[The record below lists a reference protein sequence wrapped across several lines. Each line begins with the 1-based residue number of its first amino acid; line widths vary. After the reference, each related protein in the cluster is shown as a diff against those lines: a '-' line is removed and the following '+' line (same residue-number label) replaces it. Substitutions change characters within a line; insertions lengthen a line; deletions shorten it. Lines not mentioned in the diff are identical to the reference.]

1 MRPAAAAAAPP
12 RQRPTRPAVWVQGR
26 IPYFLEK
33 KKIEISHLLIE
44 MMANYS
50 GSGEEGRR
58 GRTCTWWMLVAGEAW
73 RWVTPLAQPSPP
85 SEHLC
90 SANCCSLY
98 LGIWE
103 NQRRGRR
110 RQQTG

>member
-1 MRPAAAAAAPP
+1 MGAGADPLFF
-12 RQRPTRPAVWVQGR
+12 GK
-26 IPYFLEK
+26 E
-33 KKIEISHLLIE
+33 KIEISHLLIE

-90 SANCCSLY
+90 SANCCCLY

-110 RQQTG
+110 R